1 VGYLS
6 DRPVLGRRKHAQM
19 PAFQVISM
27 QEHTKSSSIENAIA
41 LQKYGVG
48 QPVRRKE
55 DDTLVRGK
63 GRYTDDFNLP
73 GQAYAYI
80 VRSTHAHGVIRGINT
95 AAAKAMPGVLG
106 VWTGT
111 DLNAAGYAPFTCGLP
126 LKNRDGSPLLQ
137 TNRFPLATDKVRF
150 VGDPVAF
157 VVAETLA
164 QARDAAEA
172 VELDIDP
179 LPVVTDPEA
188 AAKPGAPQLYD
199 HIPNNVA
206 LDYHYGDTEK
216 VNAAFAGAAHVTK
229 LDIVNTRVAVVSME
243 PRGALASYDKKSER
257 YTIQVPTQGVA
268 GNRAN
273 LAKNLKVPNEKVHLL
288 TANVGGSFGM
298 KNINYPEYMCILY
311 ATKALGRPVKWTDE
325 RSTSFLSDSHGRAQ
339 KIRAELALDAEG
351 HFLAVK
357 LSGYGN
363 VGAYIT
369 GVAPGPLSL
378 NTGKN
383 LSSVY
388 RTPLMGIDIK
398 VVLTNTTLM
407 GAYRGAGRPEAN
419 YYMERLI
426 DRAADEM
433 GINRLTLRKRNFIK
447 PNQMPFPAS
456 SGVTYDSGDFQAVF
470 SKALELADYEN
481 FAKRKR
487 ESKKAGK
494 LRGIAVGSY
503 LEVTAPPGVELGK
516 IVFDPD
522 GSVQL
527 ITGTLDYG
535 QGHASAFA
543 QVMCAELGVPFDSV
557 KLVQGDSDIVHTG
570 NGTGGSRSI
579 TASGMAIVQASQKVI
594 EKGKRAAAHLLEA
607 SEADI
612 EFSAGQFTIAGTDRS
627 IDIIELAKR
636 LREGKMPEG
645 VPDSLDVDHTTEPVP
660 SAFPNGC
667 HVAEVE
673 IDPDTGV
680 IQIVRYTGVN
690 DFGTVVN
697 PMLVEGQLH
706 GGVAQG
712 IGQALM
718 EHIRYD
724 ESGQPITGSLMD
736 YALPRAE
743 DIPSMT
749 VGDHPVPAK
758 SNPLGTKGCGEAGCA
773 GSLSTVVNAV
783 LDALSDYGITH
794 LDMPLTSERVWRA
807 IKDAKGKAA

>member
-1 VGYLS
+1 
-6 DRPVLGRRKHAQM
+6 
-19 PAFQVISM
+19 M
-27 QEHTKSSSIENAIA
+27 QEHTKSSTLENAIA

-73 GQAYAYI
+73 GQAHCVV
-80 VRSTHAHGVIRGINT
+80 VRSTHAHGILRGIGT
-95 AAAKAMPGVLG
+95 DAAKGMPGVLG
-106 VWTGT
+106 VWTGK
-111 DLNAAGYAPFTCGLP
+111 DLDAAGYGPFTCGLP
-126 LKNRDGSPLLQ
+126 LKSRDGSPLLQ
-137 TNRFPLATDKVRF
+137 TNRQPLATDRVRF

-157 VVAETLA
+157 VVADTLA

-172 VELDIDP
+172 VELDIEP
-179 LPVVTDPEA
+179 LPAVTDPEEA
-188 AAKPGAPQLYD
+188 TKPGAPQLYD

-206 LDYHYGDTEK
+206 LDYHYGDMEK
-216 VNAAFAGAAHVTK
+216 VSAAFASAAHVTK
-229 LDIVNTRVAVVSME
+229 VDIENTRVAVVSME
-243 PRGALASYDKKSER
+243 PRVGLASYDKTTER
-257 YTIQVPTQGVA
+257 YTIQMPTQGVA

-273 LAKNLKVPNEKVHLL
+273 LAKNLKVPNEKVRIL

-298 KNINYPEYMCILY
+298 KNVNYPEYMCILY
-311 ATKALGRPVKWTDE
+311 AAKALGRPVKWLDE

-339 KIRAELALDAEG
+339 RIHAELALDAEG
-351 HFLAVK
+351 HFLAAK

-363 VGAYIT
+363 LGAYIT

-383 LSSVY
+383 FSSVY

-398 VVLTNTTLM
+398 TVLTNTTLM

-433 GINRLTLRKRNFIK
+433 GINRLTMRKRNFIK

-470 SKALELADYEN
+470 NKALDISDHEN
-481 FAKRKR
+481 FAKRKK

-503 LEVTAPPGVELGK
+503 LEVTAPPSPELGK

-543 QVMCAELGVPFDSV
+543 QVLCAQLGVPFESV

-579 TASGMAIVQASQKVI
+579 TATGQAIVESSKLVI
-594 EKGKRAAAHLLEA
+594 EKGKRAAAHMLEA

-612 EFSAGQFTIAGTDRS
+612 EFADGAFTIAGTDRS
-627 IDIIELAKR
+627 IDIMELAKK
-636 LREGKMPEG
+636 LHDGKVPDG
-645 VPDSLDVDHTTEPVP
+645 VPDSLDVDHTSAPVP

-673 IDPDTGV
+673 VDPETGV
-680 IQIVRYTGVN
+680 VQIVRYSAVN
-690 DFGTVVN
+690 DFGTVIN
-697 PMLVEGQLH
+697 PMLVAGQLH
-706 GGVAQG
+706 GGVVQG

-718 EHIRYD
+718 EHVRYD
-724 ESGQPITGSLMD
+724 EGGQPITGSLMD

-743 DIPSMT
+743 DVPFME

-783 LDALSDYGITH
+783 VDALSDYGIKH
-794 LDMPLTSERVWRA
+794 IDMPLTPERVWRA
-807 IKDAKGKAA
+807 IQDAKGAA

>member
-1 VGYLS
+1 
-6 DRPVLGRRKHAQM
+6 
-19 PAFQVISM
+19 M
-27 QEHTKSSSIENAIA
+27 QEHTKSSSLENAIA

-95 AAAKAMPGVLG
+95 DAAKAMPGVLG

-111 DLNAAGYAPFTCGLP
+111 DLNAAGYGPFTCGLP
-126 LKNRDGSPLLQ
+126 LKSRDGSPLLQ
-137 TNRFPLATDKVRF
+137 TNRLPLATDKVRF
-150 VGDPVAF
+150 VGDPMAF

-172 VELDIDP
+172 VEADIEP
-179 LPVVTDPEA
+179 LPAVTDPEEA
-188 AAKPGAPQLYD
+188 AQPGAPQLYD

-206 LDYHYGDTEK
+206 LDYHFGDAEK
-216 VNAAFAGAAHVTK
+216 VDAAFAGAAHVTR
-229 LDIVNTRVAVVSME
+229 LDILNTRVAVVSME
-243 PRGALASYDKKSER
+243 PRVGLASYDKKTER

-268 GNRAN
+268 GNRTN
-273 LAKNLKVPNEKVHLL
+273 LAKNLKVPNDKVHLL
-288 TANVGGSFGM
+288 SANVGGSFGM

-311 ATKALGRPVKWTDE
+311 AAKTLGRPVKWTDE

-339 KIRAELALDAEG
+339 KLHGELALDAEG

-363 VGAYIT
+363 LGAYIT
-369 GVAPGPLSL
+369 GVAPSPLSL

-383 LSSVY
+383 LASVY
-388 RTPLMGIDIK
+388 RTPLMAIDIK
-398 VVLTNTTLM
+398 TVLTNTTLM

-470 SKALELADYEN
+470 AKALELSDYEN
-481 FAKRKR
+481 FAKRKK
-487 ESKKAGK
+487 ESKKNGK
-494 LRGIAVGSY
+494 LRGIAAGSY

-522 GSVQL
+522 GTVQL

-535 QGHASAFA
+535 QGHATPFA
-543 QVMCAELGVPFDSV
+543 QVLCAQLGVPFENV

-570 NGTGGSRSI
+570 SGTGGSRSI
-579 TASGMAIVQASQKVI
+579 TASGMAIVEASRLII
-594 EKGKRAAAHLLEA
+594 EKGKRAAAHFMEA

-612 EFSAGQFTIAGTDRS
+612 EFADGRFTIAGTDRS

-636 LREGKMPEG
+636 LHDGKVPEG
-645 VPDSLDVDHTTEPVP
+645 VPSSLDVDHTTEPVP

-673 IDPDTGV
+673 VDPDTGV
-680 IQIVRYTGVN
+680 VQIVRYTGVN
-690 DFGTVVN
+690 DFGTVIN
-697 PMLVEGQLH
+697 PMLVAGQLH

-718 EHIRYD
+718 EHVQYD
-724 ESGQPITGSLMD
+724 ESGQPVTGSLLD

-743 DIPSMT
+743 DIPFMT

-783 LDALSDYGITH
+783 VDALSDYGIKH

-807 IKDAKGKAA
+807 IQDAKA